1 MIRSQYNLAVIISLF
16 LTASVVSA
24 QVKKTPRPG
33 TATPAVT
40 STPKPTPEATPEKKN
55 GRPEAGGNSSETPQ
69 ATFKPTHI
77 FKFERPGFLTSM
89 VLIQHDESG
98 KGSISFLK
106 KDFDEAMTD
115 PIQLSAATID
125 GLRQA
130 FDRLNFLD
138 STESYQYEKDLA
150 NMGSNEI
157 TLRLN
162 GRERTV
168 KYNWTENKDAKFL
181 MDEYRRIANEYV
193 WRFDMVVTRENQ
205 PLEAPRMID
214 ALDSYLRRGEISDP
228 PHLLPFIKEI
238 SEDERLPLIA
248 RNHAARLLKQIEK
261 TKKPKAP

>member
-1 MIRSQYNLAVIISLF
+1 
-16 LTASVVSA
+16 
-24 QVKKTPRPG
+24 
-33 TATPAVT
+33 
-40 STPKPTPEATPEKKN
+40 
-55 GRPEAGGNSSETPQ
+55 
-69 ATFKPTHI
+69 
-77 FKFERPGFLTSM
+77 M

-115 PIQLSAATID
+115 PIQLSEATID

>member
-1 MIRSQYNLAVIISLF
+1 MIRPQNNFTILLF
-16 LTASVVSA
+16 ILFAAAAVSA

-33 TATPAVT
+33 TTSPAIT
-40 STPKPTPEATPEKKN
+40 ATPKPTPEPTPEKKN
-55 GRPEAGGNSSETPQ
+55 GRPDTVGKPAEIPQ
-69 ATFKPTHI
+69 SGFKPTHI
-77 FKFERPGFLTSM
+77 FKFERPGFLTSKI
-89 VLIQHDESG
+89 VIQHDESG
-98 KGSISFLK
+98 KGTIAFLK
-106 KDFDEAMTD
+106 KDFDEMMTD
-115 PIQLSAATID
+115 PIQLSEATID
-125 GLRQA
+125 GIRQA
-130 FDRLNFLD
+130 FERLNFLD
-138 STESYQYEKDLA
+138 STEIYQYEKELA

-168 KYNWTENKDAKFL
+168 KYNWTDNKDAKFL

-193 WRFDMVVTRENQ
+193 WKFDMVVTRENQ

-261 TKKPKAP
+261 SKKSKNP

>member
-1 MIRSQYNLAVIISLF
+1 MA
-16 LTASVVSA
+16 TVVSA

-33 TATPAVT
+33 TATPTVT

-115 PIQLSAATID
+115 PIQLSEATID

-261 TKKPKAP
+261 TKKPKVP